1 MVCIKVELMK
11 KILFLICFISTSV
24 YAGGAYALYDYEQH
38 EFQVSYNTYEVRP
51 IASITKLFTAI
62 TVLRSGVDLTEK
74 VRVKGKSTGRFP
86 NGMLVTRHDLMK
98 AMMISSDNRA
108 AETLANTY
116 PGGFDEF
123 IRDANAYIKGRGLI
137 HTSIEEP
144 TGLSKNNVSTANE
157 LLSFLGAIK
166 DNEALRNY
174 SDEKSAD
181 ILVPKGK
188 KFIHVRLNNTNPSIF
203 KFDNILISKTGY
215 TNPAGR
221 CVVMLVEKDKKHY
234 GIVVLGQKNVQ
245 ERSQLANGLITTP
258 PLPSKPIVKEP
269 DPIQFDLAL

>member
-1 MVCIKVELMK
+1 MK
-11 KILFLICFISTSV
+11 RLLLLLLFCTGV
-24 YAGGAYALYDYEQH
+24 HAEGAYALYDYEQN
-38 EFQVSYNTYEVRP
+38 EYQVSFNTYEVRP
-51 IASITKLFTAI
+51 IASITKLFTAVTI
-62 TVLRSGVDLTEK
+62 LRSSADLTER
-74 VRVKGKSTGRFP
+74 VRVKGRSGGHFP
-86 NGMLVTRHDLMK
+86 NGMMVTRHDLMK

-123 IRDANAYIKGRGLI
+123 IRDINAYIRGRGLL

-174 SDEKSAD
+174 ADDKSAD
-181 ILVPKGK
+181 ILIPKGK
-188 KFIHVRLNNTNPSIF
+188 KYIHIKLHNTNPSIF
-203 KFDNILISKTGY
+203 KFDNILISKTGF

-221 CVVMLVEKDKKHY
+221 CVVMLVEKDHKHY
-234 GIVVLGQKNVQ
+234 GIVVLGQRNVR
-245 ERSQLANGLITTP
+245 ERSQLANGLITVP
-258 PLPSKPIVKEP
+258 PLPSKPVVREP
-269 DPIQFDLAL
+269 DLIQFDMPL

>member
-1 MVCIKVELMK
+1 L
-11 KILFLICFISTSV
+11 TSGLSH
-24 YAGGAYALYDYEQH
+24 AGGAYALYDYEQH
-38 EFQVSYNTYEVRP
+38 EFQVSFNTYEVRP

-62 TVLRSGVDLTEK
+62 TILRSGVDLNER
-74 VRVKGKSTGRFP
+74 VRVKGRTGGHFP
-86 NGMLVTRHDLMK
+86 NGMLVSRHYLMK

-123 IRDANAYIKGRGLI
+123 IRDANAYIRGRGLI

-157 LLSFLGAIK
+157 LLSFLGAVK

-174 SDEKSAD
+174 AD
-181 ILVPKGK
+181 DKTAEILVPKGK
-188 KFIHVRLNNTNPSIF
+188 KYIHIQLHNTNPSIF

-221 CVVMLVEKDKKHY
+221 SVVMLVEKDKKHY
-234 GIVVLGQKNVQ
+234 GIVVLGQKNVE
-245 ERSQLANGLITTP
+245 ERSQLANGLITVQ
-258 PLPSKPIVKEP
+258 PLPAKPLIKEA
-269 DPIQFDLAL
+269 DPIQFDLAM

>member
-1 MVCIKVELMK
+1 MNKL
-11 KILFLICFISTSV
+11 LFLICFISTSV
-24 YAGGAYALYDYEQH
+24 YAGGAYSLYDYEQ
-38 EFQVSYNTYEVRP
+38 EEYQVSFNTYEVRP

-62 TVLRSGVDLTEK
+62 TILRSGADLNE
-74 VRVKGKSTGRFP
+74 RVKVQGKSGGHFP

-116 PGGFDEF
+116 PGGFSEF
-123 IRDANAYIKGRGLI
+123 IRDTNAYIKGRGLM

-157 LLSFLGAIK
+157 LISFLGAIK

-174 SDEKSAD
+174 ADEKTAD
-181 ILVPKGK
+181 ILLPKGK

-234 GIVVLGQKNVQ
+234 GIVVLGQKNVN
-245 ERSQLANGLITTP
+245 ERSQLANGLITAP
-258 PLPSKPIVKEP
+258 PLPTKPVVREP
-269 DPIQFDLAL
+269 DPIQFDLAM

>member
-1 MVCIKVELMK
+1 MK
-11 KILFLICFISTSV
+11 RLLLLLLFCTGV
-24 YAGGAYALYDYEQH
+24 HAEGAYALYDYEQN
-38 EFQVSYNTYEVRP
+38 EYQVSFNTYEVRP
-51 IASITKLFTAI
+51 IASITKLFTAVTI
-62 TVLRSGVDLTEK
+62 LRSSADLTEQ
-74 VRVKGKSTGRFP
+74 VRVKGRSGGHFP
-86 NGMLVTRHDLMK
+86 NGMMVTRHDLMK

-123 IRDANAYIKGRGLI
+123 IRDVNAYIRGRGLL

-174 SDEKSAD
+174 ADDKSAD
-181 ILVPKGK
+181 ILIPKGK
-188 KFIHVRLNNTNPSIF
+188 KYIHIKLHNTNPSIF
-203 KFDNILISKTGY
+203 KFDNILISKTGF

-221 CVVMLVEKDKKHY
+221 CVVMLVEKDHKHY
-234 GIVVLGQKNVQ
+234 GIVVLGQRNVR
-245 ERSQLANGLITTP
+245 ERSQLANGLITVP
-258 PLPSKPIVKEP
+258 PLPSKPVVREP
-269 DPIQFDLAL
+269 DLIQFDMPL

>member
-1 MVCIKVELMK
+1 MK
-11 KILFLICFISTSV
+11 KLLFLIMWISTGAQ
-24 YAGGAYALYDYEQH
+24 AGGAYALYDYEEH
-38 EFQVSYNTYEVRP
+38 NFQVSFNTYESRP

-62 TVLRSGVDLTEK
+62 TILRSGVELDEK
-74 VRVKGKSTGRFP
+74 VRVKGKSSGRFP
-86 NGMLVTRHDLMK
+86 NGMLVSRHDLMR

-123 IRDANAYIKGRGLI
+123 VRDANAYIKGRGLI

-157 LLSFLGAIK
+157 LISFLGAVK
-166 DNEALRNY
+166 DNERLRKY
-174 SDEKSAD
+174 ADDKTAD

-188 KFIHVRLNNTNPSIF
+188 KFIHIRLNNTNPSIF

-215 TNPAGR
+215 TDPAGR
-221 CVVMLVEKDKKHY
+221 CVIMLVEKDGKHY

-245 ERSQLANGLITTP
+245 ERSQLANKLLTIP
-258 PLPSKPIVKEP
+258 PLPSKPMVREP

>member
-1 MVCIKVELMK
+1 MK
-11 KILFLICFISTSV
+11 RLLLALTLATSSLS
-24 YAGGAYALYDYEQH
+24 YAGGAYALYDYEQQ
-38 EFQVSYNTYEVRP
+38 EFQVSFNTYEVRP

-62 TVLRSGVDLTEK
+62 TILRSGADLNEQVK
-74 VRVKGKSTGRFP
+74 VKGKSGGHFP
-86 NGMLVTRHDLMK
+86 NGMLVSRHDLMK

-123 IRDANAYIKGRGLI
+123 IKDANNYIRGRGLI

-144 TGLSKNNVSTANE
+144 TGLSRNNVSTANE

-166 DNEALRNY
+166 DNDALRNY
-174 SDEKSAD
+174 AD
-181 ILVPKGK
+181 DKTAEILIPKGK

-221 CVVMLVEKDKKHY
+221 CVVMLVEKDHKHY

-245 ERSQLANGLITTP
+245 ERSQLANGLITAD
-258 PLPSKPIVKEP
+258 PLPVKPVVKET
-269 DPIQFDLAL
+269 DPIQFNLPM

>member
-1 MVCIKVELMK
+1 MK
-11 KILFLICFISTSV
+11 KLLFLICFISTSV

-51 IASITKLFTAI
+51 IASITKLFTAMTI
-62 TVLRSGVDLTEK
+62 LRSGADMTEK
-74 VRVKGKSTGRFP
+74 VKVKGKSGGRFP
-86 NGMLVTRHDLMK
+86 NGTMVSRHDLMK

-108 AETLANTY
+108 AETLADTY

-188 KFIHVRLNNTNPSIF
+188 KFIHVKLNNTNPSIF
-203 KFDNILISKTGY
+203 KFDNILISKTGF

-234 GIVVLGQKNVQ
+234 GIVVLGQKNVN
-245 ERSQLANGLITTP
+245 ERSQLANGLISAP
-258 PLPSKPIVKEP
+258 PLPSKPIVREP
-269 DPIQFDLAL
+269 DPIVFNSAL

>member
-1 MVCIKVELMK
+1 MTRL
-11 KILFLICFISTSV
+11 LFLLFFCIT
-24 YAGGAYALYDYEQH
+24 AHAEGAYTLYDYERG
-38 EFQVSYNTYEVRP
+38 EYQVSFNSYEVRP
-51 IASITKLFTAI
+51 IASISKLFTAVTI
-62 TVLRSGVDLTEK
+62 LRSGADLNER
-74 VRVKGKSTGRFP
+74 VRVQGRSGGHFP

-123 IRDANAYIKGRGLI
+123 IRDANAYIQGRGLI

-144 TGLSKNNVSTANE
+144 TGLSRNNVSTANE
-157 LLSFLGAIK
+157 LISFLGAIK

-174 SDEKSAD
+174 AD
-181 ILVPKGK
+181 DKTAEILVPKGK

-203 KFDNILISKTGY
+203 KFDNILISKTGF

-221 CVVMLVEKDKKHY
+221 CVVMLVEKDHKHY
-234 GIVVLGQKNVQ
+234 GIVVLGQRTVQ
-245 ERSQLANGLITTP
+245 ERSQLANGLITAD
-258 PLPSKPIVKEP
+258 PLPSKPIAKEA
-269 DPIQFDLAL
+269 DPIIFDWPM

>member
-1 MVCIKVELMK
+1 MK
-11 KILFLICFISTSV
+11 KLLLLLFFCTG
-24 YAGGAYALYDYEQH
+24 AHAEGAYTLYDYEQH
-38 EFQVSYNTYEVRP
+38 EYQVSFNSYEVRP

-62 TVLRSGVDLTEK
+62 TILRSGAELTEK
-74 VRVKGKSTGRFP
+74 VKVRGRSGGHFP
-86 NGMLVTRHDLMK
+86 NGTLVTRHDLMK

-116 PGGFDEF
+116 PGGFDQF
-123 IRDANAYIKGRGLI
+123 IQDANAYIKGRGLI

-157 LLSFLGAIK
+157 LISFLGAIK
-166 DNEALRNY
+166 DNELLRKY
-174 SDEKSAD
+174 ADDRTAD

-188 KFIHVRLNNTNPSIF
+188 KFIHIRLNNTNPSIF
-203 KFDNILISKTGY
+203 KFDNILISKTGF

-245 ERSQLANGLITTP
+245 ERSQLANGLITAE
-258 PLPSKPIVKEP
+258 PLPAKPIAKTP
-269 DPIQFDLAL
+269 DPIIFDLPL

>member
-1 MVCIKVELMK
+1 MK
-11 KILFLICFISTSV
+11 RLLISLTLITSSLC
-24 YAGGAYALYDYEQH
+24 YAGGAYALYDYEQQ

-62 TVLRSGVDLTEK
+62 TILRSGADLNERVK
-74 VRVKGKSTGRFP
+74 VKGKSGGHFP

-98 AMMISSDNRA
+98 AMMVSSDNRA

-123 IRDANAYIKGRGLI
+123 IKDANAYIKGRGLI

-157 LLSFLGAIK
+157 LLSFLGAVK
-166 DNEALRNY
+166 DNEALKSY
-174 SDEKSAD
+174 ADEKSAD

-188 KFIHVRLNNTNPSIF
+188 KFIHIKLNNTNPSIF

-221 CVVMLVEKDKKHY
+221 CVVMLVEKDHKHY
-234 GIVVLGQKNVQ
+234 GIVVLGQKNAQ
-245 ERSQLANGLITTP
+245 ERSQLANKLITTP
-258 PLPSKPIVKEP
+258 PLPTKPVVREP
-269 DPIQFDLAL
+269 DPIQFDLAM

>member
-1 MVCIKVELMK
+1 MK
-11 KILFLICFISTSV
+11 KLLLILLFSTNV
-24 YAGGAYALYDYEQH
+24 YADGAYTLYDYEQH
-38 EFQVSYNTYEVRP
+38 EYQVSFNSYEVRP

-62 TVLRSGVDLTEK
+62 TILRSGAELTEK
-74 VRVKGKSTGRFP
+74 VKVRGRSGGHFP
-86 NGMLVTRHDLMK
+86 NGTMVSRHDLMK

-116 PGGFDEF
+116 PGGFDQF

-157 LLSFLGAIK
+157 LISFLGAIK
-166 DNEALRNY
+166 DNELLRKY
-174 SDEKSAD
+174 ADDRTAD

-188 KFIHVRLNNTNPSIF
+188 KFIHIRLNNTNPSIF
-203 KFDNILISKTGY
+203 KFDNILISKTGF

-245 ERSQLANGLITTP
+245 ERSQLANGLITAE
-258 PLPSKPIVKEP
+258 PLPSKPIVKTP
-269 DPIQFDLAL
+269 DPIIFDLPL

>member
-1 MVCIKVELMK
+1 MK
-11 KILFLICFISTSV
+11 KLLFLICFISTGV
-24 YAGGAYALYDYEQH
+24 YADGAYALYDYEQH
-38 EFQVSYNTYEVRP
+38 EYQVLFNTHEVRP
-51 IASITKLFTAI
+51 IASITKLFTAVTI
-62 TVLRSGVDLTEK
+62 LRSGVELTEK
-74 VRVKGKSTGRFP
+74 VKIKGKSTGRFP
-86 NGMLVTRHDLMK
+86 NGMMVTRHDLMK

-116 PGGFDEF
+116 PGGFDTF
-123 IRDANAYIKGRGLI
+123 IQDTNAYIKGRGLV

-157 LLSFLGAIK
+157 LISFLGAVK
-166 DNEALRNY
+166 DNETLRKY
-174 SDEKSAD
+174 ADDKSAD

-188 KFIHVRLNNTNPSIF
+188 KYIHIKLHNTNPSIF

-234 GIVVLGQKNVQ
+234 GIVVLGQKNVK
-245 ERSQLANGLITTP
+245 ERSELANGLITVP
-258 PLPSKPIVKEP
+258 PLPIKPVIREP
-269 DPIQFDLAL
+269 DPIQFDLAM

>member
-1 MVCIKVELMK
+1 MK
-11 KILFLICFISTSV
+11 KLLFLIMWMSTSV
-24 YAGGAYALYDYEQH
+24 YANGAYALYDYEDH
-38 EFQVSYNTYEVRP
+38 NFQVSFNTYEVRP
-51 IASITKLFTAI
+51 IASITKLFTAMTI
-62 TVLRSGVDLTEK
+62 LRSGADMTEK
-74 VRVKGKSTGRFP
+74 VKVKGKSGGRFP
-86 NGMLVTRHDLMK
+86 NGSMVSRHDLMK

-108 AETLANTY
+108 AETLADTY
-116 PGGFDEF
+116 PGGFTEF
-123 IRDANAYIKGRGLI
+123 IKDTNAYIRGRGLI

-157 LLSFLGAIK
+157 LLSYLGAIK
-166 DNEALRNY
+166 DNEALRKY
-174 SDEKSAD
+174 AD
-181 ILVPKGK
+181 DRTADVLVPKGK

-203 KFDNILISKTGY
+203 KFDNILISKTGF

-221 CVVMLVEKDKKHY
+221 CVVMLVEKDNKHY

-258 PLPSKPIVKEP
+258 PLPAKPVVKEP